1 MTLFISPLSE
11 PKSELAMF
19 TALPA
24 PGMPGM
30 GSSAAK
36 GCWGA
41 AAAAPAPSPIV
52 AIAASVTP
60 IPVATRVSG
69 RRVVECANVLS
80 DNGILLKFG
89 CFTR

>member
-1 MTLFISPLSE
+1 LFISPLSE

-24 PGMPGM
+24 PGIPGI
-30 GSSAAK
+30 GSSARN
-36 GCWGA
+36 GCCGA
-41 AAAAPAPSPIV
+41 AAATPAPSPIV

-60 IPVATRVSG
+60 IPVATRVNG
-69 RRVVECANVLS
+69 PRVVERANVFS

-89 CFTR
+89 